1 MFESFYL
8 FIRFSF
14 STTEDPNIL
23 NEAVLEA
30 KKWFQEKKG
39 GLSSVAELAHGTC
52 NLNSAVIDHVSH
64 DLSVASIISYS
75 ITLYICMP

>member
-8 FIRFSF
+8 FIHFSF
-14 STTEDPNIL
+14 SSTEDPNIL

-30 KKWFQEKKG
+30 KKWFQEKKE
-39 GLSSVAELAHGTC
+39 GLSSVAELAHGTF
-52 NLNSAVIDHVSH
+52 NINSAVIDHVSH

-75 ITLYICMP
+75 ITLHICMP